1 MFDIC
6 KNDIS
11 NILKFIKTSIYIK
24 CRVNLISVNNPQ
36 VQTIPYPIKLS
47 VDKSIT
53 DLMIIVSG
61 LNSKVDIIN
70 PRGKINDNISE
81 KLTADLDLNNVKI
94 VSIKVSCVNTNM
106 FLIINTYCYITFRPR

>member
-11 NILKFIKTSIYIK
+11 NVLKFIKTSMYIK
-24 CRVNLISVNNPQ
+24 CRVNLISVNKPQ
-36 VQTIPYPIKLS
+36 VQTVPYSIKLS

-53 DLMIIVSG
+53 DIMIIVSG
-61 LNSKVDIIN
+61 LNSKIDVIN

-81 KLTADLDLNNVKI
+81 KLTADLDLSNVKI
-94 VSIKVSCVNTNM
+94 VSIKVSCTNI
-106 FLIINTYCYITFRPR
+106 FLIINTHYHITFRPHQ